1 MAARGGDVGEAPAP
15 AGQARVAFPPPPPR
29 QATYSLRGSV
39 VLFCEMGVKISTPH
53 GGAARAPRGDEYS
66 RRAVDVGSLGPA
78 GGIIFTSTEACWP
91 RGRFPGPSLSGGG
104 FAASRNSCFSRR
116 PDGCRAPPTQL
127 EPGLPI
133 AGRGPSGLRRQKSQT
148 PSA

>member
-1 MAARGGDVGEAPAP
+1 MGEAPAP

-66 RRAVDVGSLGPA
+66 WRAVDVGSLGPA

-91 RGRFPGPSLSGGG
+91 RPVSQPVAFWRGLCRVQEQLLLSPSGRVQGAAHPARAGPSDRW
-104 FAASRNSCFSRR
+104 SR
-116 PDGCRAPPTQL
+116 PVRAEET
-127 EPGLPI
+127 EI
-133 AGRGPSGLRRQKSQT
+133 ADTVCLT
-148 PSA
+148 

>member
-1 MAARGGDVGEAPAP
+1 MGEAPAP

-66 RRAVDVGSLGPA
+66 WRAVDVGSLRPA

-91 RGRFPGPSLSGGG
+91 RAGFPARRFLEGALPRPGT
-104 FAASRNSCFSRR
+104 AASLAVRTGAGRR
-116 PDGCRAPPTQL
+116 PPSSSRAFRSL
-127 EPGLPI
+127 VE
-133 AGRGPSGLRRQKSQT
+133 ARQG
-148 PSA
+148 